1 MNAQTALIL
10 IDVQLNMFDPKNPV
24 YKASTFLERFKKL
37 LSLSRASGTQI
48 VFIQN
53 NGGVGEPNEPRTE
66 GWLLHPELAF
76 EVGDIL
82 IQKNQCDGFDQT
94 SLEVKL
100 KQLGITKLIIA
111 GLQSDYCVSVNCRKA
126 AELGF
131 EVTLVAD
138 AHSTYDS
145 GGRKAVEIID
155 AVNKDLKGLV
165 HFWHVDDVTI

>member
-24 YKASTFLERFKKL
+24 HDAPVFLERFKKL
-37 LSLSRASGTQI
+37 LWLSRASGTQV

-53 NGGVGEPNEPRTE
+53 NGGVGDPDEPRTE
-66 GWLLHPELAF
+66 GWLLHPEL
-76 EVGDIL
+76 EIGPSDIL
-82 IQKNQCDGFDQT
+82 IHKNQPDGFQGT
-94 SLEVKL
+94 SLEAKL
-100 KQLGITKLIIA
+100 NQLGIKKLIIA
-111 GLQSDYCVSVNCRKA
+111 GLQSEYCVSANCQKA
-126 AELGF
+126 VEQGF
-131 EVTLVAD
+131 EVILVAD

-145 GGRKAVEIID
+145 GGKKAVEIID